1 MFSSRVPRA
10 LIGILGLAL
19 ALGSLAMAATA
30 TSTSTT
36 PPTATTPTPTPDIP
50 KLAAKFVTDMGLIGP
65 VVCREDTIDGQ
76 WTICNAPTYPGITM
90 GITSFVCDAKGC
102 IALPGNMPM
111 PPSTPVPST
120 TTK

>member
-1 MFSSRVPRA
+1 MRFRTLFPA
-10 LIGILGLAL
+10 LLLTTVLAH
-19 ALGSLAMAATA
+19 AAP
-30 TSTSTT
+30 T
-36 PPTATTPTPTPDIP
+36 PPATTAAPTPDIP

-65 VVCREDTIDGQ
+65 VVCREDTLDGQ